1 VLVRAAQRG
10 GSAVRLA
17 DIATISLGTA
27 RATIEHEG
35 GQRRQVITANA
46 ASGANVAQ
54 IVAAAQAQVAAK
66 VKLPAGRLSLLV
78 GRRRRTGPPPRASW
92 PAMWA

>member
-1 VLVRAAQRG
+1 MCWCARRGAG

-35 GQRRQVITANA
+35 GQRRQVVTANA

-54 IVAAAQAQVAAK
+54 IVAARK
-66 VKLPAGRLSLLV
+66 
-78 GRRRRTGPPPRASW
+78 RRSPR
-92 PAMWA
+92 M